1 MAAPAAREVQQHGHS
16 AMARRAPRTPLGSTA
31 SGLDPWITATVP
43 WLAADSTHPYTPYT
57 PLHLLHPVHP
67 PIRYGVLY
75 ELMVSAH
82 TLTLVHGDCHLDN
95 IFFSG

>member
-1 MAAPAAREVQQHGHS
+1 MRQPIALE
-16 AMARRAPRTPLGSTA
+16 A
-31 SGLDPWITATVP
+31 SPSP
-43 WLAADSTHPYTPYT
+43 
-57 PLHLLHPVHP
+57 P